1 MRHDFAIDLHEIFK
15 LNEIPDLKSVTESLN
30 AAKSL
35 LNSNQDTSEQLKPIL
50 DEEFKMYSEI
60 LANIDEKVQIYL

>member
-1 MRHDFAIDLHEIFK
+1 MSHGCAIDLHEIYK
-15 LNEIPDLKSVTESLN
+15 LNEKLDLKSVAESLN

-35 LNSNQDTSEQLKPIL
+35 FNLNNETYEHLEASL

-60 LANIDEKVQIYL
+60 LADIDEKVKIYS